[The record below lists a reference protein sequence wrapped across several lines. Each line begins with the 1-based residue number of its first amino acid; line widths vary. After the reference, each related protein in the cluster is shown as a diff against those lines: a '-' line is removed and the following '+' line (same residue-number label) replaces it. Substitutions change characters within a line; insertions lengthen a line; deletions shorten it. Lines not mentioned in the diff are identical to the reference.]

1 MDDMT
6 DIRTL
11 EGLSSEALFE
21 TARGVMAGGVSHE
34 GRFAEPFPK
43 YVKRAKGSRKWEVD
57 GTEYIDYAMGSASLL
72 LGHAHPDVV
81 AAMTAQAAE
90 GSFFADC
97 HPLEI
102 AWAAQVQAL
111 VPSAERVRF
120 VGSGTEATMLAIRI
134 GRAYSGKA
142 KILRFEGHYHGWHD
156 YALVGMKAPFDEAPS
171 LGMLPEAAKAT
182 VVVPPDPNR
191 VEAALK
197 EDDGIGTIICEVS
210 GANYG
215 CVPLPDGFLSALRS
229 LADQYGVTLI
239 FDEVITGFRWCPGGR
254 QARDGVIPDLTT
266 MAKILTGGMPG
277 GAVGGKA
284 EIMCLLDPGET
295 VAAGKL
301 GVVHKGTFNGN
312 PLVAAAGVAALNIVG
327 TGEPQAQADRM
338 AERLRDGARRIMTE
352 HQVDG
357 AVYGESSTFHM
368 FFGKDVRGSMAGRSA
383 AEIRGVDPAI
393 VQTLRAG
400 LRQRGVD
407 LMSHMSGVTSAAHD
421 EEDIDQTLG
430 AFEETLQ
437 GMIKQGLV
445 GRV

>member
-1 MDDMT
+1 MT
-6 DIRTL
+6 DIGTL
-11 EGLSSEALFE
+11 EGLSSEELFE
-21 TARGVMAGGVSHE
+21 TAQGIMAGGVSHE
-34 GRFAEPFPK
+34 ARYAEPYPK

-81 AAMTAQAAE
+81 AAMVAQAAE

-134 GRAYSGKA
+134 GRANSGKS

-156 YALVGMKAPFDEAPS
+156 YALVGMKAPFDEVPS
-171 LGMLPEAAKAT
+171 LGMLPEAAEAT
-182 VVVPPDPNR
+182 VVVPPDADR

-197 EDDGIGTIICEVS
+197 QDPDIGTIICEVS

-215 CVPLPDGFLSALRS
+215 CVPLPDGLLPALRA
-229 LADQYGVTLI
+229 LADQYGATLI
-239 FDEVITGFRWCPGGR
+239 FDEVITGFRWSPGGR

-284 EIMCLLDPGET
+284 EIMRLLDPGET

-312 PLVAAAGVAALNIVG
+312 PLVAAAGVAALDIVG
-327 TGEPQAQADRM
+327 TGAPQAQADRM
-338 AERLRDGARRIMTE
+338 AERLRDGARKIMTE
-352 HQVDG
+352 HQIDG

-383 AEIRGVDPAI
+383 EEIRGVDPAV
-393 VQTLRAG
+393 VQTLRSG

-430 AFEETLQ
+430 AFEDTLQ

>member
-1 MDDMT
+1 MT

>member
-1 MDDMT
+1 MT
-6 DIRTL
+6 DIGTL

-21 TARGVMAGGVSHE
+21 TAQGIMAGGVSHE
-34 GRFAEPFPK
+34 GRYTEPYPK

-81 AAMTAQAAE
+81 AAMIAQAAE

-134 GRAYSGKA
+134 GRANSGKP
-142 KILRFEGHYHGWHD
+142 KILRFKGHYHGWHD
-156 YALVGMKAPFDEAPS
+156 YAMVGTKAPFDEVPS
-171 LGMLPEAAKAT
+171 LGMLPEAAEAT
-182 VVVPPDPNR
+182 VVVPPDADR
-191 VEAALK
+191 VETALK
-197 EDDGIGTIICEVS
+197 QDSDIGTIICEVS

-215 CVPLPDGFLSALRS
+215 CVPLPDGLLPALRA

-239 FDEVITGFRWCPGGR
+239 FDEVITGFRWSPGGR

-284 EIMCLLDPGET
+284 EIMRLLDPGET

-327 TGEPQAQADRM
+327 TGAPQAQADRM
-338 AERLRDGARRIMTE
+338 AERLRDGARKIMTE

-383 AEIRGVDPAI
+383 EEIRGVDPAV
-393 VQTLRAG
+393 VQTLRSG

-430 AFEETLQ
+430 AFEDTLQ